1 MWSRVT
7 ADGNP
12 MSSHDRQRRAS
23 TDAPAAR
30 IRRPVQARLEVG
42 PVDDPMEVEAEA
54 TADRVIAAIQ
64 TSGGPQAIAARKLD
78 VEEEAKSGSPASA
91 DSKKLPAGL
100 AGGAPTNEMGEAK
113 TGAGGGPSPA
123 ELKNTGGAPAGLDEE
138 EAKRSPIDA
147 ISRMGGPEE
156 ELPTQGFRIARVEE
170 EELLQ
175 GSRTAR
181 ASAIGAEGGAVDAD
195 LESRLT
201 AGGGAPLPEPVR
213 ATMEG
218 AFGADFSAV
227 RVSENPAAAE
237 IGALAY
243 TTGADVRFAP
253 GRFQPGSADGQ
264 HLLAHELTHVVQQG
278 AAPAATT
285 ARATEP
291 VRRDAVD
298 LQKLTFEDVMAGHRK
313 PYREFLTAD
322 YSVENLDFIEAV
334 ESGWDPQK
342 IVDTFLSNNAPQQIN
357 VTDAERMPVIVGEAH
372 PSTVVPSVKALLKS
386 NFPRFQSDPASR
398 AKFAR

>member
-1 MWSRVT
+1 MSVPVE

-12 MSSHDRQRRAS
+12 MTSHDRQRRAAA
-23 TDAPAAR
+23 DAPAAR
-30 IRRPVQARLEVG
+30 TRRPIQARLEVG

-64 TSGGPQAIAARKLD
+64 TSGGAQPVAARKEALD
-78 VEEEAKSGSPASA
+78 EEAGGGPAGGGGGPAAAA

-100 AGGAPTNEMGEAK
+100 SGGAPTNEVGEAK
-113 TGAGGGPSPA
+113 TVAGGGPSPA

-138 EAKRSPIDA
+138 EAKRAPVDS
-147 ISRMGGPEE
+147 ISRMSGPEE
-156 ELPTQGFRIARVEE
+156 ELPTQGFRVARVEDEDLLQGSRISRVEE
-170 EELLQ
+170 EEPLQGFRVARTPEEDEERRRRAAAAAAASATATAPSAPAPARRALDVRRGGGVPINDDPGLEQEADEMGAKAMQLARVNRAGGLEEELPTQ

-181 ASAIGAEGGAVDAD
+181 SSAVGAEGGAVDAD

-253 GRFQPGSADGQ
+253 GQFKPGSTEGQ

-278 AAPAATT
+278 AAP
-285 ARATEP
+285 
-291 VRRDAVD
+291 
-298 LQKLTFEDVMAGHRK
+298 G
-313 PYREFLTAD
+313 
-322 YSVENLDFIEAV
+322 
-334 ESGWDPQK
+334 
-342 IVDTFLSNNAPQQIN
+342 LS
-357 VTDAERMPVIVGEAH
+357 
-372 PSTVVPSVKALLKS
+372 
-386 NFPRFQSDPASR
+386 
-398 AKFAR
+398 